1 MNGSGLPASCGMVQ
15 KKPTGEKKLRDVAGA
30 TGGCCVDHSNMCNMC
45 NMYSETKDTVD
56 GGEILHQ
63 LVVYPRLSH
72 DFVSFLPSQASMIYR
87 SHHRTCELGQL
98 ESLRIALFGGKQP
111 GKTTM
116 RFVGFFRKTR
126 EPARDSSAFWFKF
139 FFTKGQVPA
148 DRFHPKLGSIPAR
161 EYFNRKTL
169 QNPNCSFRRVDFGR
183 QRSKGLE
190 CTA

>member
-1 MNGSGLPASCGMVQ
+1 MVQ

-63 LVVYPRLSH
+63 LVVYPCLSH

-126 EPARDSSAFWFKF
+126 EPARDSSAFWFKLF
-139 FFTKGQVPA
+139 SQRVKFQRIDFTQSWVLSQPGNISTGKHCRIPTA
-148 DRFHPKLGSIPAR
+148 ASEGSISDA
-161 EYFNRKTL
+161 KD
-169 QNPNCSFRRVDFGR
+169 Q
-183 QRSKGLE
+183 KGWNVQLDVGL
-190 CTA
+190 

>member
-1 MNGSGLPASCGMVQ
+1 
-15 KKPTGEKKLRDVAGA
+15 
-30 TGGCCVDHSNMCNMC
+30 
-45 NMYSETKDTVD
+45 MYSETKDTVD

-63 LVVYPRLSH
+63 LVVYPCLSH

-126 EPARDSSAFWFKF
+126 EPARDSSAFWFKLF
-139 FFTKGQVPA
+139 SQRVKFQRIDFTQSWVLS
-148 DRFHPKLGSIPAR
+148 FPAR

-190 CTA
+190 CTAWCGTLTCVGESVFSVI